1 MTDSKPTNPRKFF
14 WSKWLV
20 VCAVFVP
27 MLFAFVIYETGV
39 GIPTGTINKGVLL
52 TPPQQIDSL
61 ELTDLNGHPYK
72 ISEQPHKWHLVVP
85 ATSLCDEACVN
96 ALYVTRQVHTR
107 LNEKYTRVDRLFLV
121 SDLDSATAALLKAE
135 HKNIKVAKV
144 DPEAW
149 ARLLADTNFERGNY
163 LMMDPDGFLMMY
175 YQDQHTGNDLLADLK
190 RMLKFSRE
198 H

>member
-14 WSKWLV
+14 WSKWMV

-72 ISEQPHKWHLVVP
+72 ISEQRHKWHLVVP
-85 ATSLCDEACVN
+85 GTSLCDEACVN